1 MDTIIWV
8 IIMESRLER
17 YKDKRKLA
25 ILKFIRLI
33 IIMILAAIFTFLII
47 RVNETIIELNV
58 LENTDLLILDINNKT
73 LTLFGKTYYIK
84 R

>member
-1 MDTIIWV
+1 
-8 IIMESRLER
+8 MESRLER